1 MKTFLLI
8 AISIL
13 LTGCGNNTVEQEI
26 ITPEASPIVDPV
38 VELPVEPEFC
48 PDYIMTGQSNSTR
61 DYSHFEDITGFT
73 MQQIGVVGLTIKQLI
88 EDFTNNDICTDNLKG
103 ILFIHGEHDAL
114 WETPVDEYLI
124 DVEKYRLMI
133 ADVPMYLSLVGYTT
147 NPAKDY
153 LFDIY
158 RDAQLNSGYSVSY
171 TEANRFRDW
180 GLLDDTI
187 HFSQGGRDLIAEAF
201 AEDIWNN

>member
-1 MKTFLLI
+1 MALSPYTLI
-8 AISIL
+8 IGTKSDDPFNVIPNAPYEIRHRDTATGASLGLANIFSDPAGLVPITQTGATVNDRGTVVFYAEAVPLNAEYNNGTSI
-13 LTGCGNNTVEQEI
+13 VQ
-26 ITPEASPIVDPV
+26 P
-38 VELPVEPEFC
+38 
-48 PDYIMTGQSNSTR
+48 
-61 DYSHFEDITGFT
+61 
-73 MQQIGVVGLTIKQLI
+73 
-88 EDFTNNDICTDNLKG
+88 
-103 ILFIHGEHDAL
+103 
-114 WETPVDEYLI
+114 I